1 MKSRKNIVLL
11 MADQHQAEM
20 MGCAGD
26 PYAQTPNIDKLAARG
41 TRFERA
47 YCQGPLCMP
56 ARASLLTERFVR
68 DHGVF
73 ENSSEIP
80 SGLPTFTQR
89 LREAGYHTCEI
100 GKMHFWSHGFVNVT
114 RAAEMSGYLGELGF
128 SEPIET
134 VGKLASAR
142 YDTPYTDYLADRNL
156 LEAYRDFVRPR
167 LHSGERGTH
176 AWDSTPGP
184 TAADDYVD
192 VWHGERAAKW
202 IRDYRS
208 EKPFLLWLGFPGPHD
223 PYDAPMSARA
233 RFADKA
239 PPMPRSKSLPEL
251 PPDGPLRF
259 LLQWLFRYCD
269 SETMTDEVIAR
280 MRLAYYANI
289 SLIDDAVGRIV
300 AALDETGQ
308 LDDTWIVYT
317 SDHGEM
323 MGEHRMIAKMAFFEQ
338 AVRVPL
344 IVSPPG
350 GSKAKVET
358 APVQMMDLAATFRDI
373 AQAGTIADSAAY
385 SLCPTVEGDAKP
397 FRQDVIVSENFGFAM
412 FLKGPHKLVVYED
425 DIKPVQFFDLA
436 RDPAEDRNLIN
447 DPAYASI
454 IAEIM
459 QTHVRPFFAV
469 KPLRPHA
476 DIVKR
481 QAKKVEY

>member
-11 MADQHQAEM
+11 MADQHQADM

-26 PYAQTPNIDKLAARG
+26 PFAQTPNIDKLAAQG

-56 ARASLLTERFVR
+56 ARASLVTERFVR

-73 ENSSEIP
+73 ENFSELP
-80 SGLPTFTQR
+80 SGMPTFLQR
-89 LREAGYHTCEI
+89 LRESGYHTCEI
-100 GKMHFWSHGFVNVT
+100 GKMHLWAHGLVNVT
-114 RAAEMSGYLGELGF
+114 RASQMSVYLSELGF

-142 YDTPYTDYLADRNL
+142 YDTPYTDYLAERNL

-167 LHSGERGTH
+167 LHTGDGGTR
-176 AWDSTPGP
+176 AWDASPGP
-184 TAADDYVD
+184 AGADDYVD

-202 IRDYRS
+202 IKDYRS

-223 PYDAPMSARA
+223 PYDAPVSARA
-233 RFADKA
+233 RFANNS
-239 PPMPRSKSLPEL
+239 PPMPRSRSLPQL
-251 PPDGPLRF
+251 PAEGPLRF
-259 LLQWLFRYCD
+259 FLQWLFRYSD
-269 SETMTDEVIAR
+269 SETMTDEAIEA

-289 SLIDDAVGRIV
+289 ALIDDAVGHIV
-300 AALDETGQ
+300 AALEETGR

-317 SDHGEM
+317 SDHGEL
-323 MGEHRMIAKMAFFEQ
+323 MGEHRMIAKMVFFEQ

-344 IVSPPG
+344 IICPPG
-350 GSKAKVET
+350 GGKAKVET
-358 APVQMMDLAATFRDI
+358 APVQLMDLAATFRDV
-373 AQAGTIADSAAY
+373 AGAGAVANSEAH
-385 SLCPTVEGDAKP
+385 SLRPVVEGDARP
-397 FRQDVIVSENFGFAM
+397 FRQEVIVSENFGFAM
-412 FLKGPHKLVVYED
+412 FLKDKHKLVVYED
-425 DIKPVQFFDLA
+425 DVEPAQFFDLT
-436 RDPAEDRNLIN
+436 RDPTEDHNLID
-447 DPAYASI
+447 DPAYASV

-469 KPLRPHA
+469 KPLRPHL

-481 QAKKVEY
+481 QGKKVEY